1 MEIGH
6 CKGEEGEETF
16 FSAEEEEV
24 EEEDK
29 VKEKME
35 EEEVE
40 EGFHGFEYR
49 RSLFGLASRKKKL
62 KREVERAEQDLSEER
77 DLTETEK
84 LVKEMMDPHGL
95 SLGIRL
101 TESSTAVQESENLT
115 NNNEENEESRDRA
128 REGGGERKASIYDN
142 KGVLLHS
149 GLDLCDC
156 LEDSC
161 PGCYF
166 PCPKCKSPKCGH
178 ECKCSKG
185 ADDAG
190 GEVEEQEERKAYEE
204 RVKEN
209 LRKIKKR
216 PVHERKIVHGRNSVS
231 NKILKI
237 KSFSLFT
244 SNALAFQTPWR
255 QDVEEYS
262 DCVDQTLEILHKK
275 KISESKT
282 LLQEE
287 KDFFLL
293 WNSFLR

>member
-1 MEIGH
+1 MSIQEVEQAIVGLQAEVEHGDNEILDEMIIGLLEERERRCEKEGEREVLRIAAH
-6 CKGEEGEETF
+6 LIKCKGC
-16 FSAEEEEV
+16 
-24 EEEDK
+24 DDCDDDRLH
-29 VKEKME
+29 EK
-35 EEEVE
+35 
-40 EGFHGFEYR
+40 
-49 RSLFGLASRKKKL
+49 
-62 KREVERAEQDLSEER
+62 
-77 DLTETEK
+77 
-84 LVKEMMDPHGL
+84 
-95 SLGIRL
+95 
-101 TESSTAVQESENLT
+101 
-115 NNNEENEESRDRA
+115 
-128 REGGGERKASIYDN
+128 
-142 KGVLLHS
+142 
-149 GLDLCDC
+149 DC
-156 LEDSC
+156 N
-161 PGCYF
+161 
-166 PCPKCKSPKCGH
+166 
-178 ECKCSKG
+178 KCSKG

-216 PVHERKIVHGRNSVS
+216 PVHERKIVHGRNNVS